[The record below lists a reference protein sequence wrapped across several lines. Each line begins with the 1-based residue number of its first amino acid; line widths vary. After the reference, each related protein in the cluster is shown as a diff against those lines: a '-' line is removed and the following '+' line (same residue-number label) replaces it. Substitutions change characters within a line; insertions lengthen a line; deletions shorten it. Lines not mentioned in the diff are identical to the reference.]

1 MDPDLYDAIVVGAGP
16 GGATAAFFLGEAGKK
31 VLVLEKETL
40 PRYKACGGGLS
51 TGLLEQFP
59 FSFEPVIE
67 SRVRAITYTLG
78 KRSVTVPLPDRPM
91 RTVMRD
97 DFDAHILAHARA
109 EVRQGCAVK
118 SVRELDDRVV
128 VETREGAVFQALALV
143 AADGANSVVAR
154 ALGLRRKKNLVGA
167 IEVEAAVSPEVME
180 RFADRPVF
188 IFGEIDRGY
197 LWIFPKSRH
206 LSVGIGA
213 FHPKPGELQS
223 TLKRVMGEF
232 GIQVEGQPT
241 HGHPIPIYTR
251 REKIATARALLVG
264 DAAGLVDPLS
274 GEGIQYAIKSGR
286 LAAQAILSGQ
296 IEAYPD
302 RVYREIGSSHRFGVG
317 LALFYYQFPRLC
329 FWLGVRNPLSTRAFV
344 DLLSDRADYPEVIL
358 RIIGTLPLFLL
369 SETIAAL
376 AGLAGGPARK
386 QAVRAAVYGI
396 PPETEKD

>member
-67 SRVRAITYTLG
+67 SRVRAITYTRG
-78 KRSVTVPLPDRPM
+78 KRTVTVPLPDRPM
-91 RTVMRD
+91 RMVMRD
-97 DFDAHILAHARA
+97 DFDAHILAHTRA

-118 SVRELDDRVV
+118 SVRELDDRIV
-128 VETREGAVFQALALV
+128 VETREGGVFQARALV

-154 ALGLRRKKNLVGA
+154 ALGLRRKKNLAAA
-167 IEVEAAVSPEVME
+167 IEVEADVSPEVME

-188 IFGEIDRGY
+188 IFGEINRGY

-223 TLKRVMGEF
+223 TLKRVMGDY

-241 HGHPIPIYTR
+241 HGHPIPVYIR

-274 GEGIQYAIKSGR
+274 GEGIRYAIKSGR

-296 IEAYPD
+296 IEDYPD

-317 LALFYYQFPRLC
+317 LAVFFYQLPRLC

-369 SETIAAL
+369 TETAAAL
-376 AGLAGGPARK
+376 AGTRRRSRSKASCEGGSLRNFP
-386 QAVRAAVYGI
+386 
-396 PPETEKD
+396 